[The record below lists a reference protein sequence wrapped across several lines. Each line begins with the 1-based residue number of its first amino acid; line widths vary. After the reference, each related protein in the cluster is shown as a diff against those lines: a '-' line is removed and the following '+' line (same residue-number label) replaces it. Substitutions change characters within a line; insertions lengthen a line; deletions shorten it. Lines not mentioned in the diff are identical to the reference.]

1 MDWLKNVFS
10 GGIDASRV
18 HPAGLLVMLLGIA
31 LAALGGTI
39 ARKLYPQS
47 PEFPRAILKI
57 AGLIICAG
65 GAMLAILG

>member
-1 MDWLKNVFS
+1 MDWLKNIFS
-10 GGIDASRV
+10 GGVDASRV
-18 HPAGLLVMLLGIA
+18 HPAGLLMMLCGIA

-39 ARKLYPQS
+39 AQKLYPQAS
-47 PEFPRAILKI
+47 GVPRVILKI